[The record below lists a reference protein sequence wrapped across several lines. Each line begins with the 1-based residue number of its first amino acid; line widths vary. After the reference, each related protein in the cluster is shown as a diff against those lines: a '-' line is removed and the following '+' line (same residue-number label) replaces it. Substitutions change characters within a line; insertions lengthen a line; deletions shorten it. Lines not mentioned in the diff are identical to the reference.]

1 MHNSRETALL
11 AAEAADDKKASNI
24 LILDLRGLTYIAD
37 YFMICSGNNPAQVG
51 AVSDWIEESL
61 ARTGERVSHH
71 IEGQTEASW
80 VLMDYGDMVVHIFD
94 EEARVYYNLEKLWGD
109 APRVPLQLKAGSQRA
124 HLPG

>member
-51 AVSDWIEESL
+51 AVSDWIEETL
-61 ARTGERVSHH
+61 ARTGEHVSH
-71 IEGQTEASW
+71 IEGQAEASW

-109 APRVPLQLKAGSQRA
+109 APRVPLQVKVGSQRA